1 MTAYIVFVALG
12 LSIYVIRHQS
22 LEKAFLYVWIP
33 LFILMPDSFYVD
45 IPGLPDPSFM
55 QAAIIP
61 IVIGLMLREKF
72 NVHLGLMEWLIA
84 SYMLFRVI
92 VDYNSRGYYDAQ
104 NYTFYLLTSALG
116 PYLLGRYLIKTRT
129 LDIDTAKIFVL
140 MFIIM
145 FPMLIFE
152 LKYWV
157 TPIYK
162 LLAPLFPNAQSGLS
176 MRYGIARVHGSFTHP
191 ILACIMILIAYRL
204 HRWLTWKGVWN
215 QTQDGLLGVFQR
227 VSHKVSIPMSSQISI
242 MLLLAAILT
251 ISRGPW
257 LGGLFGAVIAAIGH
271 RPNPKRVLYVV
282 IPILLFTAGVGGL
295 LLNHYLSPSPGTS
308 LSYEAG
314 TLLYRKSLLDR
325 YIGFVMERPF
335 TGWGLTTTPRQ
346 PGMESIDNGFL
357 LMALEHG
364 LPAMLL
370 FIAILVYAIISQI
383 SFAITSDKDKP
394 AIGFTF
400 AGIYV
405 MCFIAFATVYLGAQT
420 MPMIFLL
427 LGWGESIRKR
437 DAPVS
442 QSGVQPAAQPPPFK
456 RVIF

>member
-1 MTAYIVFVALG
+1 MVFR
-12 LSIYVIRHQS
+12 I
-22 LEKAFLYVWIP
+22 
-33 LFILMPDSFYVD
+33 
-45 IPGLPDPSFM
+45 
-55 QAAIIP
+55 
-61 IVIGLMLREKF
+61 
-72 NVHLGLMEWLIA
+72 
-84 SYMLFRVI
+84 I
-92 VDYNSRGYYDAQ
+92 VDYNSRGYSDAQ
-104 NYTFYLLTSALG
+104 NYTFFLLTSVLG

-129 LDIDTAKIFVL
+129 LDINTAKMFVL

-152 LKYWV
+152 VKYWV

-176 MRYGIARVHGSFTHP
+176 IRYGIARVHGSFTHP
-191 ILACIMILIAYRL
+191 ILACVMILIAYRL
-204 HRWLTWKGVWN
+204 HRWLTWKGIWN
-215 QTQDGLLGVFQR
+215 QAQDGLLGVFQR
-227 VSHKVSIPMSSQISI
+227 LSNKVRIPMSSQISI
-242 MLLLAAILT
+242 ILLLAALLT

-257 LGGLFGAVIAAIGH
+257 LGGVFGAVIAWIGH

-282 IPILLFTAGVGGL
+282 IPVMLLAAVMVGL
-295 LLNHYLSPSPGTS
+295 LLNDLLSPSPGTS

-325 YIGFVMERPF
+325 YIGFVMERPLA
-335 TGWGLTTTPRQ
+335 GWGLTTIPRL
-346 PGMESIDNGFL
+346 PGMESVDNGFL

-370 FIAILVYAIISQI
+370 FMAILVLATISQI
-383 SFAITSDKDKP
+383 YFAMISDEDKP

-405 MCFIAFATVYLGAQT
+405 MCFIAFTTVYIGAQT

-427 LGWGESIRKR
+427 VGWGESIRKR
-437 DAPVS
+437 GEPVS
-442 QSGVQPAAQPPPFK
+442 KADIKSVDESQPFK
-456 RVIF
+456 RVIY